1 MKPAG
6 QPSKIAFV
14 SDYLPRRCGIATF
27 TNDLHDAVA
36 AQYPDTQCGV
46 LAINDVPEGYDY
58 GPEVQF
64 EIQEQRLR
72 DYQEAVNFLRFNGFD
87 VLCLQHEFGI
97 YGGRSGSHILAI
109 LREVDLPVVTTLHTI
124 LQEPAP
130 DQRRVMDEIVRQ
142 SERLV
147 VMTERGRT
155 ILQEIYNAPAAK
167 IDLIAHGIPDTPFVD
182 PSSLKDRF
190 GVEDKKVL
198 LTFGLLSPGK
208 GIEYVIRALPEIVR
222 QYPDLIYIVLGATHP
237 NLVRAEGESYR
248 LSLERLAEKLGMRQH
263 VAFYNRFVEHE
274 ELEQFIGAAD
284 IYVTPYLSK
293 AQATSGTLCY
303 AFGCGKAVIS
313 TPYWH
318 AEELLAEGRGV
329 LVPFRDSAS
338 IATAVCALLE
348 DEAHLDAMRTR
359 AYLSGRAMIWS
370 EAADHYFASFRQARS
385 DHRHHLGPR
394 FAVKTLAQQPLE
406 LPELTLDHV
415 ERLTDSIGIFQHAAY
430 AMPSYADGYCTDD
443 NARALLLTVL
453 LESSSHDT
461 PARRQLATKYSA
473 FVQHAF
479 DRNSR
484 RFRNFMSFDRRWRDE
499 TGSDDCFGRCL
510 WVLGTCVGRS
520 KHRSF
525 QKWAAELFLQALPE
539 LEAMSSPRAWA
550 FGLIGVQEYLQHLS
564 GDRNVS
570 AISDRLTERLVGL
583 YKAQSEADW
592 PWFEPVLSYDNA
604 KLSHALIRS
613 GRHGGAHR
621 QRALEL
627 GLQTLRWLVTEQTRD
642 GHFVPIGSNGFHRR
656 GGPRARFDQ
665 QPVEAQA
672 TVSACIEAFE
682 ATGDRSWRDEARRA
696 FEWFLGRND
705 LDQPLYNSSSGGCY
719 DGLHFDRVNLNQ
731 GAESTLA
738 FLLALEEMTTLQIST
753 AASAE
758 VTNAAE
764 TARPDR
770 LPGARV
776 SFLQA
781 HS

>member
-1 MKPAG
+1 MNQAS

-27 TNDLHDAVA
+27 THDLRDAVA
-36 AQYPDTQCGV
+36 AQYPGAECGV
-46 LAINDVPEGYDY
+46 LAVNDLPEGYDY
-58 GPEVQF
+58 APEVRF
-64 EIQEQRLR
+64 EIEEQRLR

-87 VLCLQHEFGI
+87 VICLQHEFGI

-124 LQEPAP
+124 LEEPAP
-130 DQRRVMDEIVRQ
+130 DQRRVIDEIVKQ

-147 VMTERGRT
+147 VMTERGRR
-155 ILQEIYNAPAAK
+155 ILREIHGAPAAK

-182 PSSLKDRF
+182 PNSLKDQF
-190 GVEDKKVL
+190 GIEGKKVL

-208 GIEYVIRALPEIVR
+208 GIEYVIQALPEITR
-222 QYPDLIYIVLGATHP
+222 QHPDLIYIVIGATHP
-237 NLVRAEGESYR
+237 HLLRAQGESYR

-263 VAFYNRFVEHE
+263 VAFYNRFVELE

-284 IYVTPYLSK
+284 IYITPYLSK
-293 AQATSGTLCY
+293 AQATSGTLSY

-318 AEELLAEGRGV
+318 AEELLAEDRGV
-329 LVPFRDSAS
+329 LVPFHDSAS
-338 IATAVCALLE
+338 IATAVCGLLA
-348 DEAHLDAMRTR
+348 DEARLDAMRER
-359 AYLSGRAMIWS
+359 AYHSGRAMIWS
-370 EAADHYFASFRQARS
+370 EAAHHYFASFRQARR
-385 DHRHHLGPR
+385 DHRHHHGPR

-443 NARALLLTVL
+443 NARALLLMVL
-453 LESSSHDT
+453 LESPSHDSPT
-461 PARRQLATKYSA
+461 RRQLATKYSA

-479 DRNSR
+479 DRDSR
-484 RFRNFMSFDRRWRDE
+484 RFRNFMDFDRRWRDE

-510 WVLGTCVGRS
+510 WALGTCVGRS

-525 QKWAAELFLQALPE
+525 QKWAAELFLWALPE

-550 FGLIGVQEYLQHLS
+550 FGLIGVQEYLEHLS

-570 AISDRLTERLVGL
+570 AINDRLTERLIRL
-583 YKAQSEADW
+583 YEAQSEEEW
-592 PWFEPVLSYDNA
+592 PWFEPVLSYANA
-604 KLSHALIRS
+604 KLPHALICS
-613 GRHGGAHR
+613 GRHGGADR
-621 QRALEL
+621 QRALAL
-627 GLQTLRWLVTEQTRD
+627 GLHTLSWLVAEQTRA
-642 GHFVPIGSNGFHRR
+642 GPFVPIGSNGFYRR
-656 GGPRARFDQ
+656 GGQRARFDQ
-665 QPVEAQA
+665 QPIEAQA
-672 TVSACIEAFE
+672 TVSACNEAFE
-682 ATGDRSWRDEARRA
+682 ATGDHFWRDEARRA

-738 FLLALEEMTTLQIST
+738 FLLALEGMTSLQI
-753 AASAE
+753 AAVPSAE
-758 VTNAAE
+758 VGDASGTV
-764 TARPDR
+764 RR
-770 LPGARV
+770 QGVPGAGP
-776 SFLQA
+776 SFA
-781 HS
+781 EIHS

>member
-1 MKPAG
+1 MRQAD

-14 SDYLPRRCGIATF
+14 SDYLPRMCGIATF
-27 TNDLHDAVA
+27 THDLRGAVA
-36 AQYPDTQCGV
+36 AQNPHAECGV

-64 EIQEQRLR
+64 ELQEQRLR
-72 DYQEAVNFLRFNGFD
+72 DYQEAVNFVRFNGFD
-87 VLCLQHEFGI
+87 AICLQHEFGI

-124 LQEPAP
+124 LEEPAP

-155 ILQEIYNAPAAK
+155 ILREVYSAPAAK
-167 IDLIAHGIPDTPFVD
+167 IDLIAHGIPNMPYVD
-182 PSSLKDRF
+182 PDSLKDQF
-190 GVEDKKVL
+190 GVEGKKVL

-208 GIEYVIRALPEIVR
+208 GIEYVVGALPEITR
-222 QYPDLIYIVLGATHP
+222 QHPELIYIVLGATHP
-237 NLVRAEGESYR
+237 HLLRTEGERYR
-248 LSLERLAEKLGMRQH
+248 LSLERLAEKLGMTQH
-263 VAFYNRFVEHE
+263 VAFYNRFVELE

-303 AFGCGKAVIS
+303 AFGCGKAVVS

-318 AEELLAEGRGV
+318 AEELLAEDRGV
-329 LVPFRDSAS
+329 LVPFRDSSA
-338 IATAVCALLE
+338 IATAVCGLLD
-348 DEAHLDAMRTR
+348 DEARLDAMRSR
-359 AYLSGRAMIWS
+359 AYLAGRGMIWS
-370 EAADHYFASFRQARS
+370 QAAHHYLASFRQARG
-385 DHRHHLGPR
+385 DHRHHHGPR
-394 FAVKTLAQQPLE
+394 FAVKTLAQQPIE

-443 NARALLLTVL
+443 NARALLLMVL

-461 PARRQLATKYSA
+461 PVRRQLATRYSA
-473 FVQHAF
+473 FLQHAF
-479 DRNSR
+479 DRDRR

-510 WVLGTCVGRS
+510 WVLGICLGRS

-539 LEAMSSPRAWA
+539 LEAMGSPRAWA
-550 FGLIGVQEYLQHLS
+550 FGLIGVQEYLEHLS
-564 GDRNVS
+564 GDRSVS
-570 AISDRLTERLVGL
+570 AVNDRVTEKLIRL
-583 YKAQSEADW
+583 YEAQSEQDW
-592 PWFEPVLSYDNA
+592 PWFEPVLSYANA
-604 KLSHALIRS
+604 KLPHALICS

-621 QRALEL
+621 ERALEL
-627 GLQTLRWLVTEQTRD
+627 GLQTLRWLLTEQTQG
-642 GHFVPIGSNGFHRR
+642 GHFAPIGSNGFYRR
-656 GGPRARFDQ
+656 GGPRAHFDQ
-665 QPVEAQA
+665 QPIEAQA
-672 TVSACIEAFE
+672 TVSACVEAFE
-682 ATGDRSWRDEARRA
+682 ATGDRFWRDEARRA

-705 LDQPLYNSSSGGCY
+705 LDQPLYNPASGGCY

-738 FLLALEEMTTLQIST
+738 FLLALEEMTTLETAT
-753 AASAE
+753 AASAG
-758 VTNAAE
+758 VTDAAG
-764 TARPDR
+764 AVRPDG
-770 LPGARV
+770 LPGSSP
-776 SFLQA
+776 SFA
-781 HS
+781 EIHS